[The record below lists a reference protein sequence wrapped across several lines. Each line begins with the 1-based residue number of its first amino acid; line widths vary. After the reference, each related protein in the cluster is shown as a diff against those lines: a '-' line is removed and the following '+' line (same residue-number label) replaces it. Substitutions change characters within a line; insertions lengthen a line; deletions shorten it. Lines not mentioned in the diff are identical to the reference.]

1 MKDFIITLVLWTGYQ
16 LYLGIKNLWYSRVK
30 IFKFAFMVSTIFGI
44 WTYRF
49 VIIKRY
55 NSIAEKIEAEK
66 NEARK
71 TGYKI
76 AEGIKAKESE

>member
-1 MKDFIITLVLWTGYQ
+1 
-16 LYLGIKNLWYSRVK
+16 
-30 IFKFAFMVSTIFGI
+30 MVSTIFGI